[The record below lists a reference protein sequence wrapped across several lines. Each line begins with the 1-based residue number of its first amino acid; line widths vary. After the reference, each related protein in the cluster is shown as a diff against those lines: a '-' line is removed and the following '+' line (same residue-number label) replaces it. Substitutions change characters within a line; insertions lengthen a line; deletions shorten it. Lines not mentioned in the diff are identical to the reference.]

1 MSEQGQSPLPDARAD
16 RAQPKGSG
24 VRAPGPFKVLRVVFR
39 KELLD
44 ALRDRRSL
52 FSALVFP
59 LLMPLLF
66 SLMFQAL
73 IERETPT
80 ARTKLPTIGLR
91 NAPGL
96 VEHLATHGID
106 AEAAA
111 ADLTPNPRAAVED
124 SRADAILV
132 IPEDY
137 PQQFRRGRPAE
148 LELYFDDSR
157 SESRRTARRAQRAI
171 LGYSQRIGAL
181 RLVARGV
188 SPELLSPIRVEE
200 HDTSTP
206 SKLTAQLLSLIPML
220 ALMACFIGSMQVA
233 IDTTAGERE
242 RGSLEPLLINPVSR
256 LGLSAGKWLTASLF
270 GVVSCSLTLLTS
282 LLAMSQVDLAKL
294 GFHFSVGLA
303 QGLRMWFVLVPLCT
317 LASALQMT
325 IATFARSY
333 KEAQTY
339 LSLVLFLP
347 MLPGLLLS
355 LSPMSTK
362 PWMWSVPVLSQ
373 TQFLTD
379 IMAGDPPGALGVGLA
394 ASATLLLSVLCL
406 SLGARLLNSER
417 IVFGR

>member
-1 MSEQGQSPLPDARAD
+1 MSESANKSRAE
-16 RAQPKGSG
+16 PHTGLG
-24 VRAPGPFKVLRVVFR
+24 GRAPGPFKVLLVVFR
-39 KELLD
+39 KELID

-52 FSALVFP
+52 FSALLFP

-66 SLMFQAL
+66 SVMFQTL
-73 IERETPT
+73 IEREAPT
-80 ARTKLPTIGLR
+80 ARTKLPVIGLD

-96 VEHLATHGID
+96 IEHLGTQGVD
-106 AEAAA
+106 AEVAA
-111 ADLTPNPRAAVED
+111 ADLTPDPRAAIETGK
-124 SRADAILV
+124 AEAILV

-137 PQQFRRGRPAE
+137 RRQYAAGRPSS
-148 LELYFDDSR
+148 LQLYFDDSR
-157 SESRRTARRAQRAI
+157 SESRRTARTAQRAI
-171 LGYSQRIGAL
+171 LGYSQRVGAL

-188 SPELLSPIRVEE
+188 SPDLLLPIRVEE

-206 SKLTAQLLSLIPML
+206 SKLTARLLSLIPML

-242 RGSLEPLLINPVSR
+242 RGSLEPLLINPASR
-256 LGLSAGKWLTASLF
+256 FGLSGGKWLTASLF
-270 GVVSCSLTLLTS
+270 GLVSCSLTLVTS
-282 LLAMSQVDLAKL
+282 LAAMSRVDLPKL
-294 GFHFSVGLA
+294 GLHFSIGWE
-303 QGLRMWFVLVPLCT
+303 QGLQMWLVLVPLCA
-317 LASALQMT
+317 LASGLQML

-355 LSPMSTK
+355 LSPVDTQ
-362 PWMWSVPVLSQ
+362 PWMWAVPVLAQ

-379 IMAGDPPGALGVGLA
+379 VMAGSPPSALGLGT
-394 ASATLLLSVLCL
+394 ATLATLGLSLVCL
-406 SLGARLLNSER
+406 ALGARLLNSER